1 MTISWIQV
9 LLFIE
14 KTQIQ
19 NNKQVATALLEVQS
33 YLKHQQLYHVIRYH
47 VIELAKDRSP
57 VAMA

>member
-1 MTISWIQV
+1 
-9 LLFIE
+9 
-14 KTQIQ
+14 
-19 NNKQVATALLEVQS
+19 VATALLDVQS